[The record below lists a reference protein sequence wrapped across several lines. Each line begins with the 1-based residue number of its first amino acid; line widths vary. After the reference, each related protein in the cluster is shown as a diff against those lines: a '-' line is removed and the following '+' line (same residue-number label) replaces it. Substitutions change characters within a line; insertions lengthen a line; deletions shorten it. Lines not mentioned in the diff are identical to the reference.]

1 MSQSND
7 ILLNIGV
14 LGVKQV
20 KKNLN
25 LLKYQK
31 KIKNLTIN
39 ELKYGKYKQKCI
51 IHIFIYMYVL

>member
-31 KIKNLTIN
+31 KNKKSDN
-39 ELKYGKYKQKCI
+39 
-51 IHIFIYMYVL
+51 